1 MGKTF
6 KAFLQNG
13 HLEWVDDCPTLGDE
27 RLQVYVTVLE
37 SSPIATPATRGERMS
52 EILEHLA
59 AIDGLESVDP
69 VLWQREIRQERSL
82 PER

>member
-1 MGKTF
+1 MSKTF

-13 HLEWVDDCPTLGDE
+13 HLEWIDGGPALGDE

-37 SSPIATPATRGERMS
+37 NSPIQTPQTHGERMS
-52 EILEHLA
+52 EILNHLA

-69 VLWQREIRQERSL
+69 VLWQREIRGDRSL

>member
-1 MGKTF
+1 
-6 KAFLQNG
+6 
-13 HLEWVDDCPTLGDE
+13 
-27 RLQVYVTVLE
+27 
-37 SSPIATPATRGERMS
+37 
-52 EILEHLA
+52 LEHLA